1 MPKIEYG
8 MPAAA
13 GQIRPVSMMS
23 VDHYGLL
30 RRAATD
36 AGFTETET
44 ATFAELLRFAI
55 WTSQRYN
62 GELAAHSRDLPP
74 QRPADLLVGRA
85 GGLPQLPVG
94 MPWPTDPE
102 GYPLPFIASFDCA
115 ALPRVERL
123 PLPSDGSLL
132 VFLHHE
138 EDYDVCE
145 RSDEQQYGR
154 LLYVRAGTETT
165 AQLPAD
171 YAAHP
176 YYADRDFIAPEQ
188 DLFAVVQA
196 ALPSWLTAEDA
207 DLSVFQQQLA
217 RDMPHRREL
226 CALVDRLWPAAD
238 FAAFQF
244 GGYSWHTGGVSYGNL
259 YDDPELEM
267 AETKLRGRLTGI
279 DRVQEAFLVEQELQR
294 VRREWLPLVQFET
307 RDYVYFGRFM
317 IRVDDLAAQRFDR
330 AVSWTEFTE

>member
-1 MPKIEYG
+1 MT
-8 MPAAA
+8 
-13 GQIRPVSMMS
+13 S
-23 VDHYGLL
+23 VDHYELFW
-30 RRAATD
+30 RAATD
-36 AGFTETET
+36 AGFTKTET

-55 WTSQRYN
+55 CTTQQDN
-62 GELAAHSRDLPP
+62 GEIAAHPGDLPP
-74 QRPADLLVGRA
+74 GQPADLLVGRA

-145 RSDEQQYGR
+145 RSGEQQYGR
-154 LLYVRAGTETT
+154 LLYVRAGTETA

-176 YYADRDFIAPEQ
+176 YYANRDFIAPEQ
-188 DLFAVVQA
+188 DLFAVVHA
-196 ALPSWLTAEDA
+196 DPPSWLTAEDA

-226 CALVDRLWPAAD
+226 CALVDRLRPAANS
-238 FAAFQF
+238 AAFQF
-244 GGYSWHTGGVSYGNL
+244 GGYSWHTGGKSYGHL

-267 AETKLRGRLTGI
+267 AEKKLRGRLTGI
-279 DRVQEAFLVEQELQR
+279 SRTQEAFLVEQKLQR
-294 VRREWLPLVQFET
+294 IRREWLPLVQFET
-307 RDYVYFGRFM
+307 RDDVYFGRFM

>member
-196 ALPSWLTAEDA
+196 VLPSWLTAEDA

-244 GGYSWHTGGVSYGNL
+244 GGYSWHTGGVSYGKL

-279 DRVQEAFLVEQELQR
+279 DRAQEAFLVEQELQR

>member
-1 MPKIEYG
+1 MK
-8 MPAAA
+8 
-13 GQIRPVSMMS
+13 S

-44 ATFAELLRFAI
+44 ATFAELLRFSTWAN
-55 WTSQRYN
+55 QQYN
-62 GELAAHSRDLPP
+62 GEIVAHPRGLPAG
-74 QRPADLLVGRA
+74 QPADLLVGRA

-94 MPWPTDPE
+94 TLWPTDPE

-145 RSDEQQYGR
+145 RSDKQQYGR
-154 LLYVRAGTETT
+154 LLHVRAGTETT

-176 YYADRDFIAPEQ
+176 YYKNRNFIAPEQ
-188 DLFAVVQA
+188 DLFAVVHA
-196 ALPSWLTAEDA
+196 DLPSWLTAEDA
-207 DLSVFQQQLA
+207 D
-217 RDMPHRREL
+217 
-226 CALVDRLWPAAD
+226 
-238 FAAFQF
+238 
-244 GGYSWHTGGVSYGNL
+244 
-259 YDDPELEM
+259 
-267 AETKLRGRLTGI
+267 
-279 DRVQEAFLVEQELQR
+279 
-294 VRREWLPLVQFET
+294 
-307 RDYVYFGRFM
+307 
-317 IRVDDLAAQRFDR
+317 
-330 AVSWTEFTE
+330 

>member
-1 MPKIEYG
+1 MT
-8 MPAAA
+8 
-13 GQIRPVSMMS
+13 S

-30 RRAATD
+30 RRAATE

-55 WTSQRYN
+55 WTSQQYN
-62 GELAAHSRDLPP
+62 GEIAAHPRDLAPG
-74 QRPADLLVGRA
+74 RPADLLVGQA

-102 GYPLPFIASFDCA
+102 GYPLPFVASFDCA

-154 LLYVRAGTETT
+154 LLYVRAGTETA

-176 YYADRDFIAPEQ
+176 YYANRDFIAPEQ
-188 DLFAVVQA
+188 DLFAVVHA
-196 ALPSWLTAEDA
+196 DLPSWLIAEDA
-207 DLSVFQQQLA
+207 DLSVFQQQMA

-226 CALVDRLWPAAD
+226 CALVDRLWPTAN

-244 GGYSWHTGGVSYGNL
+244 GGYSWHTGGTSYGHL
-259 YDDPELEM
+259 YNDPELEM
-267 AETKLRGRLTGI
+267 AEKKLRGRLTGI
-279 DRVQEAFLVEQELQR
+279 DRAQEAFLVEQQLQR
-294 VRREWLPLVQFET
+294 TRREWLPLVQFET
-307 RDYVYFGRFM
+307 RDDVYFGRFM
-317 IRVDDLAAQRFDR
+317 IRVDDLAAQRLDR